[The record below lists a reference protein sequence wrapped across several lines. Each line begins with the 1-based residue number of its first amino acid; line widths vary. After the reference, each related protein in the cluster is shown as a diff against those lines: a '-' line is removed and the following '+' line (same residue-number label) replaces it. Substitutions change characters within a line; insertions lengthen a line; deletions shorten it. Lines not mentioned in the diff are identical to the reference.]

1 MKEPVYIHFDFD
13 DYQPWLMNFN
23 QRDVTYFLWKM
34 VPPGNSHYFYSFG
47 GVNGEPEVAKDQPHM
62 KTLTVKKIHDVM
74 FKEIDGK
81 TMKKVDFLCGF
92 KLRSVNYVIAT

>member
-1 MKEPVYIHFDFD
+1 
-13 DYQPWLMNFN
+13 
-23 QRDVTYFLWKM
+23 
-34 VPPGNSHYFYSFG
+34 
-47 GVNGEPEVAKDQPHM
+47 M